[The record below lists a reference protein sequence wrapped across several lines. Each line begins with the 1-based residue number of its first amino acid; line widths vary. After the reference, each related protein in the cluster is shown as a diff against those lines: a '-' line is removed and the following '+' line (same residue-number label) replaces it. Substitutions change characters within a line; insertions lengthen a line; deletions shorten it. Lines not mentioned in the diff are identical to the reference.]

1 LRERG
6 EKKGGLFLLYAQ
18 RRKAEGIPMA
28 VGPAVRLLTTSGPV
42 SWIKS
47 YTLIEFFS
55 NTLPLFALEDFRR
68 WRGGPFSRDS
78 SSV

>member
-1 LRERG
+1 
-6 EKKGGLFLLYAQ
+6 
-18 RRKAEGIPMA
+18 MA